1 MLRFYCIYSVVY
13 YLSVLFHVFLQLDST
28 VLLLHPLTC
37 GGGGQLFTLLTA
49 LFGGFDTDLHLLHHL
64 LLLGDIL
71 AHHLH
76 HLLTLTLQL
85 CGEISIAT
93 KARSWYVMNRFAFLD
108 LLLLA
113 LLLIGDLV
121 PHYLLLSGTLLIV
134 LHLAVCPD
142 YGDHLHLALSLDG
155 PVHLAMCAKA
165 MCVKALLAKA
175 SSAKASCAKALLA
188 KARCAKASC
197 AKARCAKNA

>member
-1 MLRFYCIYSVVY
+1 MF
-13 YLSVLFHVFLQLDST
+13 FLQLYTT
-28 VLLLHPLTC
+28 VLLLYPLTC

-49 LFGGFDTDLHLLHHL
+49 LFWGFHTDFNL
-64 LLLGDIL
+64 
-71 AHHLH
+71 LH

-93 KARSWYVMNRFAFLD
+93 QARSWNIMDRFAFLD

-121 PHYLLLSGTLLIV
+121 PHYLLLSGALLII

-165 MCVKALLAKA
+165 
-175 SSAKASCAKALLA
+175 
-188 KARCAKASC
+188 RCAKASC
-197 AKARCAKNA
+197 AKASCAEASCAKAWCAKDAILKL

>member
-1 MLRFYCIYSVVY
+1 MF
-13 YLSVLFHVFLQLDST
+13 FLQLYTT
-28 VLLLHPLTC
+28 VLLLYPLTC

-49 LFGGFDTDLHLLHHL
+49 LFWGFHTDFNL
-64 LLLGDIL
+64 
-71 AHHLH
+71 LH

-85 CGEISIAT
+85 SREISIAT
-93 KARSWYVMNRFAFLD
+93 QARSRYVMDRFTFLD

-121 PHYLLLSGTLLIV
+121 SHYLLLSGALLII

-165 MCVKALLAKA
+165 RCAKARCAKALLAKA
-175 SSAKASCAKALLA
+175 SSAKASCAKAS
-188 KARCAKASC
+188 CAKASC
-197 AKARCAKNA
+197 AKARCSKARCAKDAILKL